1 MQETETGIMTANA
14 AMELLQ
20 QRVKELE
27 EQVEKWRN
35 RTHQLETERW
45 GLIWT

>member
-1 MQETETGIMTANA
+1 MQETETSIMSANVTR
-14 AMELLQ
+14 ELLQ
-20 QRVKELE
+20 VRVKELE

-45 GLIWT
+45 CLICT